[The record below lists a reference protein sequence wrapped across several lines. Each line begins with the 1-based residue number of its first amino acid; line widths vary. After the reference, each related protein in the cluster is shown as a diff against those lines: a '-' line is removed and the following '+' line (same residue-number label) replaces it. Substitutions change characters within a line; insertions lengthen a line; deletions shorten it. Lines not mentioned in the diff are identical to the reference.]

1 MRAEQASQSSWIKSR
16 HCGASNTCVEVRRL
30 PGRKVGV
37 RGEPDSGEAAI
48 LILTEASWLGFTNSV
63 KSGVLDP
70 RIPPAV

>member
-1 MRAEQASQSSWIKSR
+1 MGAEQASQSPWIKSR

-37 RGEPDSGEAAI
+37 RAEAGPGEAAI
-48 LILTEASWLGFTNSV
+48 LILTEAGWLGFTNTV

-70 RIPPAV
+70 GIPPSV